1 MTYPL
6 DIIPVCAR
14 DLKCRRVD
22 PESNPSLLHDRR
34 VSGGTV
40 KTDGIRHIR
49 HFAQSYEARQGAYTA
64 IEALALPTV
73 PSDFD
78 YPPPSLIDELCRHHR
93 HVPSQPLECISP
105 TRLT

>member
-34 VSGGTV
+34 VSGGTLRR
-40 KTDGIRHIR
+40 TAYGI
-49 HFAQSYEARQGAYTA
+49 FATSLTYEARQGAYTA

-78 YPPPSLIDELCRHHR
+78 YPPPSLIDEMCRHHR